1 MLGVESGLGIGFV
14 VGGGAVDGVVGGRK
28 LSRAIFFNNLS
39 IFFVVLLS
47 FCFPP
52 VKHNNGIIAKVS
64 VQDLFFIFHGKKCC
78 MEYVRNANY
87 NIPGMHS
94 EDDGW

>member
-1 MLGVESGLGIGFV
+1 MDWELDLLSEAVQWMV
-14 VGGGAVDGVVGGRK
+14 WWVDGNFPERYF
-28 LSRAIFFNNLS
+28 STIYQFFCCPS
-39 IFFVVLLS
+39 ELLL
-47 FCFPP
+47 CAP

-87 NIPGMHS
+87 NIPGVHS
-94 EDDGW
+94 EDDGG